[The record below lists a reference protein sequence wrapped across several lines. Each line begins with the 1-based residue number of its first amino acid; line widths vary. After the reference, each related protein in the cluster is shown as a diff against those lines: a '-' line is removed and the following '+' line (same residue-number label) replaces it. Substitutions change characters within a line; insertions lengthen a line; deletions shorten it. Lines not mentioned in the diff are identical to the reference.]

1 MQPYHHFN
9 IHPALKEIVN
19 SITVMQID
27 FTIGEMNSV
36 YRFPWMNN
44 MHLCFTMCD
53 YPLRLETEDGKGF
66 RACPLCYIVGPRLLN
81 DVIDFG
87 PVRHAV
93 GIIFKPGGF
102 QRLTGIPVQEFVNQE
117 FDAALIFG
125 KEIKETEMRLKEA
138 ETNEDIQ
145 YIIEQFLFRQMRSAK
160 AITPFDE
167 AVAELV
173 KYNGNLSMETFADYA
188 CVSTRQLER
197 KSFEKL
203 GIGPKLYARLTRFSQ
218 AYAMKERNPDMNWTS
233 IAHLFG
239 YFDQAHLIKD
249 FKSFAGFNP
258 KALEQELD
266 SSVKMMA
273 ALEGK

>member
-1 MQPYHHFN
+1 MQPYHHFS

-19 SITVMQID
+19 SITVMHID

-36 YRFPWMNN
+36 YRFPWLNN
-44 MHLCFTMCD
+44 IHLCFTICD
-53 YPLRLETEDGKGF
+53 YPLRLETEDGKDF
-66 RACPLCYIVGPRLLN
+66 RPCPLCYIVGPRLLN

-117 FDAALIFG
+117 FDATLIFG

-138 ETNEDIQ
+138 KGNDEILA
-145 YIIEQFLFRQMRSAK
+145 IVEQFLFQQLRSAK
-160 AITPFDE
+160 ALTPFDQ
-167 AVAELV
+167 ALAELV
-173 KYNGNLSMETFADYA
+173 KVNGNLSMEKLADYS
-188 CVSTRQLER
+188 CISTRQMER

-203 GIGPKLYARLTRFSQ
+203 GIGPKLYAKLTRFSQ
-218 AYAMKERNPDMNWTS
+218 AYALKERRPDLKWTS
-233 IAHLFG
+233 IAHQLG

-249 FKSFAGFNP
+249 FKTFAGFNP
-258 KALEQELD
+258 KALEQELS